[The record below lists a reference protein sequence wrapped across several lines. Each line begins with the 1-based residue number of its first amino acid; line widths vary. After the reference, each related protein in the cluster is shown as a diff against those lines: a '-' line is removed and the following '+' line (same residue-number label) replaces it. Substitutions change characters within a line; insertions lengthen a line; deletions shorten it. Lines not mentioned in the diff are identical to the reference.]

1 MKVFGRDI
9 QDIDD
14 LIRWAP
20 LTPPWHVSDLAR
32 WVEQE
37 VERTVTF
44 QPWPEVAGRRRVS
57 CTLLVKTATELRIF
71 YEGDRSDRHQ
81 RLQAG
86 HEFGHIMGGHL
97 GLEVGEETEL
107 GGGVDSLM
115 GPLDLWTLQYVLG
128 SRSAAVTA
136 KEELERVSNPTK
148 RAGRHPYYSAQ
159 QEASAEILGTKLAV
173 CMRGSI
179 TTARSTATSQ
189 GAAFVERLRQ

>member
-9 QDIDD
+9 QSIDD

-20 LTPPWHVSDLAR
+20 LTPPWHVSDLAC
-32 WVEQE
+32 WIEQE

-57 CTLLVKTATELRIF
+57 CTLLVRTATELRIF
-71 YEGDRSDRHQ
+71 FEADRSDRHQ

-97 GLEVGEETEL
+97 GLEVADGIEI
-107 GGGVDSLM
+107 GGGAESLM
-115 GPLDLWTLQYVLG
+115 GPLDLSTLQYVLG
-128 SRSAAVTA
+128 SRRTAVTA
-136 KEELERVSNPTK
+136 QDELKRHNSPRA
-148 RAGRHPYYSAQ
+148 RAGRHPYYSAH
-159 QEASAEILGTKLAV
+159 QEAAAEILGTKLAV

-179 TTARSTATSQ
+179 TDSRSTATSQ